1 MNIGLN
7 PYEFLGVTPSSSL
20 EDVRKAYHELSLLVH
35 PDKGGS
41 TQEMHILITA
51 YKWIKEQIEY
61 KTTKDYQTIQDEFDN
76 FIKKQNNEKPPP
88 LTHILAETIGFEYD
102 KFKNIYNATL
112 LEYKLHEDKHF
123 TMINNLDFMY
133 SFIYFSINSKYIK
146 NNQYTVSSNE
156 IWNYV
161 KSELR
166 FYCTSNSPL
175 DYDAKIPASI
185 PHGYENE
192 MEKSSI
198 MNEYKETLKFLYN
211 GLSNECSNLMK
222 ECTRFKK
229 DIIKYIEPK
238 SITEFKQVGIPL
250 QLPIKLEDYSINE
263 PIQMTDYNEA
273 FTVTS
278 NINLDSISKDLTT
291 PINQLMKK
299 YEEDRLNLN
308 IV

>member
-7 PYEFLGVTPSSSL
+7 PYEFLGLSPSSSL
-20 EDVRKAYHELSLLVH
+20 DELRKAYHDMSLLMH

-41 TQEMHILITA
+41 AQEMHILITA
-51 YKWIKEQIEY
+51 YKWIKEQLQY
-61 KTTKDYQTIQDEFDN
+61 KSDKNYETIQLEFDEF
-76 FIKKQNNEKPPP
+76 IQKQNNEKPPP
-88 LTHILAETIGFEYD
+88 LTHILAETIGFEYN
-102 KFKNIYNATL
+102 KFKNLYNTTL

-161 KSELR
+161 KNELK

-175 DYDAKIPASI
+175 DYEAKIPASI

-192 MEKSSI
+192 MEKSTYTD
-198 MNEYKETLKFLYN
+198 EYKETLKFLYN
-211 GLSNECSNLMK
+211 GLSYECSNLMK

-229 DIIKYIEPK
+229 DIIKYIEK
-238 SITEFKQVGIPL
+238 FDAK
-250 QLPIKLEDYSINE
+250 
-263 PIQMTDYNEA
+263 
-273 FTVTS
+273 
-278 NINLDSISKDLTT
+278 ISKFTS
-291 PINQLMKK
+291 
-299 YEEDRLNLN
+299 R
-308 IV
+308 